1 MLNKRVVE
9 VDGDSPLISLP
20 IVRFPPFNLRALL
33 IEKDPVVWAHLLET
47 YVIYF
52 EFLNCDNNVE
62 KIDESTY
69 DNLCIFVRSYLHEIA
84 EEEGKV
90 LSLGMNHDV
99 SKQLELLR
107 AWIFSLIKKCGLL
120 HLQIFGEHLWDL
132 VKIYVKEN
140 PDSVR
145 GLIDGSLTPQIN
157 TQKAQLNRIP
167 QIQQRIKQL
176 VENGKFTRVD
186 LSSFESLLSARS
198 LKPNKFADQF
208 PTTTWLETLELW
220 WAKGK
225 GKHSN
230 IAKQLVI
237 VSLLSASVNAI
248 VSVTSEMGIS
258 NLDTLALYPL
268 LGSLLVDEKF
278 SERIGGLRQRLP
290 FLSFNIPTPE
300 AEPEENVLSVEI
312 KEEDIAQLG
321 EIFPHLTAFQRSQLL
336 KRYDGNVE
344 LAINA
349 LFENPSIAESI
360 SAEEREEEHNKSQQ
374 NGHVDRNIDNIV
386 MKPMKK
392 PSDKHIKHV
401 PDELKNKTMSW
412 ALKLMYERD
421 EDERDDTYDDAE
433 AIHTSDR
440 PDVADGDESGEA
452 NGISQFDKIQGYLW
466 GLLKQDKTLFERSK
480 RGTKVRK
487 EMRKETNW
495 ADEQIEGWA
504 RILERSPQRARIL
517 EEKFMFSGN
526 VKTGKTSYVK
536 NKDNES
542 EGGSRSSTP
551 RNKASPSPS
560 TKNTKNTNPS
570 VQRARDEKKKAAKA
584 NHNRKRGH
592 DKKLQQAGGP

>member
-9 VDGDSPLISLP
+9 VDGDSSLLSLP

-47 YVIYF
+47 YVTYF
-52 EFLNCDNNVE
+52 EFLNHENNVE

-69 DNLCIFVRSYLHEIA
+69 DSLCIFIRSYLHEVA

-90 LSLGMNHDV
+90 LSLGMNQDV
-99 SKQLELLR
+99 TKQLALLR
-107 AWIFSLIKKCGLL
+107 AWIFTLIKKCGLL
-120 HLQIFGEHLWDL
+120 YLQIFGEHLWDL

-145 GLIDGSLTPQIN
+145 GLINGSLVPQIN
-157 TQKAQLNRIP
+157 TQKAQLNKI
-167 QIQQRIKQL
+167 QQVQQRIKQL

-186 LSSFESLLSARS
+186 LNALESLLSAKS
-198 LKPNKFADQF
+198 LKPNKFADEF
-208 PTTTWLETLELW
+208 LTTTWLETLELW
-220 WAKGK
+220 WAKGQ

-237 VSLLSASVNAI
+237 VTLLSASVNAI
-248 VSVTSEMGIS
+248 VSITRQMGVS

-278 SERIGGLRQRLP
+278 NQKVSGLRQRLP
-290 FLSFNIPTPE
+290 FLNFNIPSQE
-300 AEPEENVLSVEI
+300 LEESVVSTNI
-312 KEEDIAQLG
+312 REEDIAQLG
-321 EIFPHLTAFQRSQLL
+321 EIFPYLTGFQRSQLL

-349 LFENPSIAESI
+349 LFENPEITDSI
-360 SAEEREEEHNKSQQ
+360 SAEEKEEENRKSLQ
-374 NGHVDRNIDNIV
+374 NNHTERDVDDFV
-386 MKPMKK
+386 MRPLKK
-392 PSDKHIKHV
+392 SSEKHTKQV
-401 PDELKNKTMSW
+401 PDEVKNKTMTW
-412 ALKLMYERD
+412 ALKLMYEGD

-433 AIHTSDR
+433 AMPTSEKLNVTEGD
-440 PDVADGDESGEA
+440 DDETDGV
-452 NGISQFDKIQGYLW
+452 SQLDKIQGYLW

-487 EMRKETNW
+487 DMRKETNW

-504 RILERSPQRARIL
+504 RILERSPQRARVL
-517 EEKFMFSGN
+517 EEKFMFKGN
-526 VKTGKTSYVK
+526 LKTGKTSYVK
-536 NKDNES
+536 NRDS
-542 EGGSRSSTP
+542 EGKNGSSTP
-551 RNKASPSPS
+551 KGKTSPPPINRN
-560 TKNTKNTNPS
+560 TTNTNPKL
-570 VQRARDEKKKAAKA
+570 QRARDEKKKSAKA

-592 DKKLQQAGGP
+592 DKKLQRAGGP

>member
-1 MLNKRVVE
+1 MFNNRVVE

-52 EFLNCDNNVE
+52 EFLNSENNVE

-69 DNLCIFVRSYLHEIA
+69 DNLCIFIRSYLHEVA

-99 SKQLELLR
+99 TKQLGLLR

-145 GLIDGSLTPQIN
+145 GLIDGSLVPQIN

-167 QIQQRIKQL
+167 QVQQRIKQL

-186 LSSFESLLSARS
+186 LNSFESLLSARS

-225 GKHSN
+225 GKHSYV
-230 IAKQLVI
+230 AKQLII

-248 VSVTSEMGIS
+248 VSITREMGIS

-278 SERIGGLRQRLP
+278 NERIGGLKQRLP
-290 FLSFNIPTPE
+290 FLSFNLPTPE
-300 AEPEENVLSVEI
+300 PEESVLSTEV
-312 KEEDIAQLG
+312 KEEDISQLG

-349 LFENPSIAESI
+349 LFENPSIADSI
-360 SAEEREEEHNKSQQ
+360 SAEEREEERSKSQEKE
-374 NGHVDRNIDNIV
+374 NVDKEFENIV

-392 PSDKHIKHV
+392 SSDRHTKHV
-401 PDELKNKTMSW
+401 PDEIKNKTMSW
-412 ALKLMYERD
+412 ALKLMYEGD

-440 PDVADGDESGEA
+440 PDVADDDESGETS
-452 NGISQFDKIQGYLW
+452 GISEMDKIQGYLW

-517 EEKFMFSGN
+517 EEKFMFRGN

-536 NKDNES
+536 NKDNGNES
-542 EGGSRSSTP
+542 GSSTP
-551 RNKASPSPS
+551 RSRASPSS
-560 TKNTKNTNPS
+560 NNSNNNNNNNNKNPRL
-570 VQRARDEKKKAAKA
+570 QRARDEKKKAAKA

-592 DKKLQQAGGP
+592 DKKLQRAGAP

>member
-1 MLNKRVVE
+1 MLNKRVIEVE
-9 VDGDSPLISLP
+9 GDSPLISLP

-52 EFLNCDNNVE
+52 EFLNSENNVE
-62 KIDESTY
+62 KIDDSTY
-69 DNLCIFVRSYLHEIA
+69 DNLCIFIRSYLHEVA

-90 LSLGMNHDV
+90 LSLGINHDV

-107 AWIFSLIKKCGLL
+107 AWVFTLIKKCGLL
-120 HLQIFGEHLWDL
+120 HLQIFGEHLWNL

-145 GLIDGSLTPQIN
+145 GLIDGSLVPQIN

-167 QIQQRIKQL
+167 QVQQRIKQL

-186 LSSFESLLSARS
+186 LNSFESLLSARS
-198 LKPNKFADQF
+198 LKPNKFADEF

-220 WAKGK
+220 WAKGR

-230 IAKQLVI
+230 VAKQLII
-237 VSLLSASVNAI
+237 VSLLSASVNTI
-248 VSVTSEMGIS
+248 VSITREMGVS

-278 SERIGGLRQRLP
+278 NEKMSGLKQRLP
-290 FLSFNIPTPE
+290 FLSFNLPTT
-300 AEPEENVLSVEI
+300 APEETVLSIEV
-312 KEEDIAQLG
+312 KEEDIIQLG
-321 EIFPHLTAFQRSQLL
+321 EIFPHLTEFQRSQLL
-336 KRYDGNVE
+336 KIYDGNVE

-349 LFENPSIAESI
+349 LFENPSIAETI
-360 SAEEREEEHNKSQQ
+360 SAEEKEEEGDKLQQ
-374 NGHVDRNIDNIV
+374 NGHIDEDIDNIV
-386 MKPMKK
+386 MKPTKK
-392 PSDKHIKHV
+392 TTDRHHKHV
-401 PDELKNKTMSW
+401 PDEVKNKTMSW

-421 EDERDDTYDDAE
+421 EDEYDDTYDDAE
-433 AIHTSDR
+433 ENHTSARLNLGED
-440 PDVADGDESGEA
+440 DENDESSGM
-452 NGISQFDKIQGYLW
+452 SQIDKIQGYLW
-466 GLLKQDKTLFERSK
+466 GLLKQDKTLFERSM
-480 RGTKVRK
+480 RGSKVRK

-504 RILERSPQRARIL
+504 RMLERSPQRARIL
-517 EEKFMFSGN
+517 EEKFMFRGN
-526 VKTGKTSYVK
+526 IKTGKTSYVK
-536 NKDNES
+536 NKDS
-542 EGGSRSSTP
+542 EG
-551 RNKASPSPS
+551 RNDLNAPKGNRPSPSPS
-560 TKNTKNTNPS
+560 NNNTSNKNPR
-570 VQRARDEKKKAAKA
+570 VQRAKDEKKKAAKA

>member
-1 MLNKRVVE
+1 MLNNRVVE

-20 IVRFPPFNLRALL
+20 IVRFPPFSLRALL

-52 EFLNCDNNVE
+52 EFLNSENNVE

-69 DNLCIFVRSYLHEIA
+69 DGLCIFIRSYLHEAA

-99 SKQLELLR
+99 SKQLGLLR

-145 GLIDGSLTPQIN
+145 GLIDGSLVPQIN

-186 LSSFESLLSARS
+186 LNAFESLLSARS
-198 LKPNKFADQF
+198 LKANKFADQF

-220 WAKGK
+220 WAKGQ

-230 IAKQLVI
+230 IAKQLII
-237 VSLLSASVNAI
+237 VSLLSASINTI
-248 VSVTSEMGIS
+248 VFITREMGIS

-278 SERIGGLRQRLP
+278 NEKISGLRQRLP
-290 FLSFNIPTPE
+290 FLSFNLPTPE
-300 AEPEENVLSVEI
+300 PEESMLSMEV
-312 KEEDIAQLG
+312 KEEDISQLR
-321 EIFPHLTAFQRSQLL
+321 EIFPNLTAFQCSQLL

-360 SAEEREEEHNKSQQ
+360 STEEKEEELKKSRQ
-374 NGHVDRNIDNIV
+374 NDQIDKDIDNIV
-386 MKPMKK
+386 MKPVKK
-392 PSDKHIKHV
+392 PSEKHTKHV

-421 EDERDDTYDDAE
+421 EDEPDDTYDDAE

-440 PDVADGDESGEA
+440 LDVGDDDEDGEGA
-452 NGISQFDKIQGYLW
+452 GISHMDQIQGYLW

-480 RGTKVRK
+480 RGTKVRQ
-487 EMRKETNW
+487 EMRKKTTW

-504 RILERSPQRARIL
+504 RMLERSPQRARIL
-517 EEKFMFSGN
+517 EERFMFKGN
-526 VKTGKTSYVK
+526 IRTGKTSYVK
-536 NKDNES
+536 NQDNGNES
-542 EGGSRSSTP
+542 GSSASK
-551 RNKASPSPS
+551 NKTSPSPS
-560 TKNTKNTNPS
+560 NNNTNNTNPKL
-570 VQRARDEKKKAAKA
+570 QRARNEKKKASKA

-592 DKKLQQAGGP
+592 DKKLQRAGAP